1 MKIRSS
7 ALGKIMTNPRKKS
20 ETLSATCK
28 TYIKELV
35 KEDLFGYKS
44 TIDSKYL
51 TKGIDMEDTSIDLY
65 NEVHGTLYLKNTER
79 LENEFITGEC
89 DINAEDK
96 IIDIKSSWSLET
108 FPASPEDIDA
118 VKTGYEWQLR
128 AYMWLYDKPKAE
140 LAYCMVST
148 PDYLLKEWDNLGIHK
163 VDSHDPFLR
172 VTTISFERDTE
183 KEELIAQRV
192 KDCREFYNE
201 YKDSILNKQLILD

>member
-20 ETLSATCK
+20 EALSAGCK

-51 TKGIDMEDTSIDLY
+51 TKGIDLEDTSIDLY

-79 LENEFITGEC
+79 LSNEFITGEC

-108 FPASPEDIDA
+108 FPASPDD
-118 VKTGYEWQLR
+118 VNNKDYEWQLR
-128 AYMWLYDKPKAE
+128 GYMMLYNKPKAE

-148 PDYLLKEWDNLGIHK
+148 PDYLLKDWDNWEIHK
-163 VDSHDPFLR
+163 VDKHDPFLR
-172 VTTISFERDTE
+172 VTTISFERDRD
-183 KEELIAQRV
+183 KERDIIDRV
-192 KDCREFYNE
+192 IECGKFYIE
-201 YKDSILNKQLILD
+201 YRDSILNKQLILS

>member
-79 LENEFITGEC
+79 LSNEFITGEC
-89 DINAEDK
+89 DINAGDK
-96 IIDIKSSWSLET
+96 IIDIKSSWSLDT
-108 FPASPEDIDA
+108 FPASPEDVNNKD
-118 VKTGYEWQLR
+118 YEWQLR

-148 PDYLLKEWDNLGIHK
+148 PDYLLKDWDNLGIHK

-201 YKDSILNKQLILD
+201 YKDSILNKQPILTK

>member
-79 LENEFITGEC
+79 LSNEFITGEC
-89 DINAEDK
+89 DIKAEDK

-148 PDYLLKEWDNLGIHK
+148 PDYLLKDWDNLDIHK

-201 YKDSILNKQLILD
+201 YKDSILNKQLIIS

>member
-7 ALGKIMTNPRKKS
+7 ALGKIMTNPRKKTD
-20 ETLSATCK
+20 TLSAGCK

-65 NEVHGTLYLKNTER
+65 NEVHSTLYLKNTER
-79 LENEFITGEC
+79 LSNEFITGEC

-108 FPASPEDIDA
+108 FPASPEDVNNKD
-118 VKTGYEWQLR
+118 YEWQLR
-128 AYMWLYDKPKAE
+128 AYMWLYNKPKAE

-148 PDYLLKEWDNLGIHK
+148 PDYLLKEWDNWDIHK
-163 VDSHDPFLR
+163 VDKHDPFLR
-172 VTTISFERDTE
+172 VTTISFERDVE
-183 KEELIAQRV
+183 KEREIMERV
-192 KDCREFYNE
+192 IECGKFYIE
-201 YKDSILNKQLILD
+201 YRDSILNKQLILS

>member
-7 ALGKIMTNPRKKS
+7 ALGKIMTNPRSKS
-20 ETLSATCK
+20 ETLSAGCK

-65 NEVHGTLYLKNTER
+65 NEVHSTLYLKNTER
-79 LENEFITGEC
+79 LSNEFITGEC

-108 FPASPEDIDA
+108 FPASPEDVNNKD
-118 VKTGYEWQLR
+118 YEWQLR

-148 PDYLLKEWDNLGIHK
+148 PDYLLKDWDNYKIHK
-163 VDSHDPFLR
+163 VDKHDPFLR
-172 VTTISFERDTE
+172 VTTISFERDTD
-183 KEELIAQRV
+183 KEQLIMERV
-192 KDCREFYNE
+192 IECGKFYIE
-201 YKDSILNKQLILD
+201 YRDSILNKQLILI

>member
-7 ALGKIMTNPRKKS
+7 ALGKIMTNPRSKK
-20 ETLSATCK
+20 ETLSAGCK

-35 KEDLFGYKS
+35 KEDLFNYKS

-79 LENEFITGEC
+79 LSNEFITGEC
-89 DINAEDK
+89 DINSEDK

-108 FPASPEDIDA
+108 FPPSPEDINNKD
-118 VKTGYEWQLR
+118 YEWQLR
-128 AYMWLYDKPKAE
+128 AYMWLYNKPKAE

-148 PDYLLKEWDNLGIHK
+148 PDYLLKDWDNLDIHK
-163 VDSHDPFLR
+163 VDKHDPFLR
-172 VTTISFERDTE
+172 VTCISFERDRD
-183 KEELIAQRV
+183 KEQEIMERV
-192 KDCREFYNE
+192 IECGKFYNE
-201 YKDSILNKQLILD
+201 YRDSILNKQLILD

>member
-20 ETLSATCK
+20 ETLSAGCK
-28 TYIKELV
+28 TYIKDLV

-79 LENEFITGEC
+79 LSNEFITGEC

-108 FPASPEDIDA
+108 FPASPEDVNNKD
-118 VKTGYEWQLR
+118 YEWQLR
-128 AYMWLYDKPKAE
+128 GYMMLYNKPKAE

-148 PDYLLKEWDNLGIHK
+148 PDYLLKEWDNLDIHK

-172 VTTISFERDTE
+172 VTTISFR
-183 KEELIAQRV
+183 KGYRKGKA
-192 KDCREFYNE
+192 N
-201 YKDSILNKQLILD
+201 NG

>member
-20 ETLSATCK
+20 ETLSAGCK

-65 NEVHGTLYLKNTER
+65 NEVHSTLYLKNTER
-79 LENEFITGEC
+79 LSNEFITGEC

-108 FPASPEDIDA
+108 FPPSPEDISNKD
-118 VKTGYEWQLR
+118 YEWQLR

-148 PDYLLKEWDNLGIHK
+148 PDYLLKDWDNLDIHK
-163 VDSHDPFLR
+163 VDKFDPFLR
-172 VTTISFERDTE
+172 VTKISFERDRD
-183 KEELIAQRV
+183 KERDIIDRV
-192 KDCREFYNE
+192 IECGKFYIE
-201 YKDSILNKQLILD
+201 YRDSILNKQLILD

>member
-7 ALGKIMTNPRKKS
+7 ALGKIMTNPRSKK

-35 KEDLFGYKS
+35 KEDLFGYRT

-108 FPASPEDIDA
+108 FPASPDD
-118 VKTGYEWQLR
+118 VNNKDYEWQLR

-148 PDYLLKEWDNLGIHK
+148 PDYLLKEWDNLDIHK
-163 VDSHDPFLR
+163 VDNHDPFLR

-201 YKDSILNKQLILD
+201 YKDSILNKQLILSE

>member
-7 ALGKIMTNPRKKS
+7 ALGKIMTNPRKKT
-20 ETLSATCK
+20 EVLSAGCK

-79 LENEFITGEC
+79 LSNEFITGEC

-108 FPASPEDIDA
+108 FPASPEDVNNKD
-118 VKTGYEWQLR
+118 YEWQLR
-128 AYMWLYDKPKAE
+128 GYMMLYNKPKAE

-148 PDYLLKEWDNLGIHK
+148 PDYLLKEWDNWDIHK
-163 VDSHDPFLR
+163 VDKFDPFLR
-172 VTTISFERDTE
+172 VTTINFERDRD
-183 KEELIAQRV
+183 KERDIIDRV
-192 KDCREFYNE
+192 IECGKFYIE
-201 YKDSILNKQLILD
+201 YRDSILNKQLILSE

>member
-7 ALGKIMTNPRKKS
+7 ALGKIMTNPRSKK
-20 ETLSATCK
+20 ETLSAGCK

-35 KEDLFGYKS
+35 KEDLFNYRT

-79 LENEFITGEC
+79 LSNEFITGEC

-108 FPASPEDIDA
+108 FPASPEDVNNKD
-118 VKTGYEWQLR
+118 YEWQLR

-148 PDYLLKEWDNLGIHK
+148 PDYLLKEWDNWDIHK
-163 VDSHDPFLR
+163 VDKHDPFLR

-192 KDCREFYNE
+192 IECRDFYNE
-201 YKDSILNKQLILD
+201 YRDSILNKQLILD

>member
-7 ALGKIMTNPRKKS
+7 AIGKIMTNPRSKK

-79 LENEFITGEC
+79 LSNEFITGEC

-108 FPASPEDIDA
+108 FPASPEDVNNKD
-118 VKTGYEWQLR
+118 YEWQLR
-128 AYMWLYDKPKAE
+128 GYMMLYNKPKAE

-148 PDYLLKEWDNLGIHK
+148 PDYLLKEWDNLDIHK
-163 VDSHDPFLR
+163 VDKHDPFLR
-172 VTTISFERDTE
+172 VTTISFERDRD
-183 KEELIAQRV
+183 KERDIIDRV
-192 KDCREFYNE
+192 IECGKFYIE
-201 YKDSILNKQLILD
+201 YRDSILNKQTILSE

>member
-7 ALGKIMTNPRKKS
+7 ALGKIMTNPRSKK
-20 ETLSATCK
+20 ETLSAGCK

-35 KEDLFGYKS
+35 KEDLFGYKT

-79 LENEFITGEC
+79 LSNEFITGEC

-108 FPASPEDIDA
+108 FPASPDD
-118 VKTGYEWQLR
+118 VNNKDYEWQLR

-148 PDYLLKEWDNLGIHK
+148 PDYLLKDWDNLGIHK
-163 VDSHDPFLR
+163 VDKHDPFLR

-201 YKDSILNKQLILD
+201 YKDSILNKQLIIS

>member
-7 ALGKIMTNPRKKS
+7 ALGKIMTNPRSKKD
-20 ETLSATCK
+20 TLSAGCK

-35 KEDLFGYKS
+35 KEDLFNYRS

-51 TKGIDMEDTSIDLY
+51 TKGIDLEDTSIDLY

-96 IIDIKSSWSLET
+96 IIDIKTSWSLET
-108 FPASPEDIDA
+108 FPASPGDVSNKD
-118 VKTGYEWQLR
+118 YEWQLR
-128 AYMWLYDKPKAE
+128 AYMWLYNKPKAE

-148 PDYLLKEWDNLGIHK
+148 PDYLLKDWDNLGIHK
-163 VDSHDPFLR
+163 VDKFDPFLR
-172 VTTISFERDTE
+172 VTTISFERDRD
-183 KEELIAQRV
+183 KERDIIDRV
-192 KDCREFYNE
+192 IECGKFYIE
-201 YKDSILNKQLILD
+201 YRDSILNKQLILTQ

>member
-7 ALGKIMTNPRKKS
+7 ALGKIMTNPRSKK
-20 ETLSATCK
+20 ETLSAGCK

-79 LENEFITGEC
+79 LSNEFITGEC

-108 FPASPEDIDA
+108 FPASPEDVNNKD
-118 VKTGYEWQLR
+118 YEWQLR
-128 AYMWLYDKPKAE
+128 AYMWLYNKPKAE

-148 PDYLLKEWDNLGIHK
+148 PDYLLKEWDNWDIHK
-163 VDSHDPFLR
+163 VDKHDPFLR

-183 KEELIAQRV
+183 KERQIIDRV
-192 KDCREFYNE
+192 IECGKFYIE
-201 YKDSILNKQLILD
+201 YRDSILNKQLILSE

>member
-65 NEVHGTLYLKNTER
+65 NEVNGTLYLKNTER
-79 LENEFITGEC
+79 LSNEFITGEC

-108 FPASPEDIDA
+108 FPASPEDVNNKD
-118 VKTGYEWQLR
+118 YEWQLR

-148 PDYLLKEWDNLGIHK
+148 PDYLLKDWDNLGIHK
-163 VDSHDPFLR
+163 VDKHDPFLR
-172 VTTISFERDTE
+172 VTTISFERDAE

-201 YKDSILNKQLILD
+201 YKDSILNKQLIIS

>member
-7 ALGKIMTNPRKKS
+7 ALGKIMTNPRSKK
-20 ETLSATCK
+20 ETLSAGCK

-35 KEDLFGYKS
+35 KEDLFNYKS

-79 LENEFITGEC
+79 LSNEFITGEC
-89 DINAEDK
+89 DINSEDK

-108 FPASPEDIDA
+108 FPPSPEDINNKD
-118 VKTGYEWQLR
+118 YEWQLR
-128 AYMWLYDKPKAE
+128 AYMWLYNKPKAE

-148 PDYLLKEWDNLGIHK
+148 PDYLLKEWDNWDIHK
-163 VDSHDPFLR
+163 VDKHDPFLR
-172 VTTISFERDTE
+172 VTTISFERDTD
-183 KEELIAQRV
+183 KEREIMDRV
-192 KDCREFYNE
+192 IECGKFYIE
-201 YKDSILNKQLILD
+201 YRDSILNKQLILS

>member
-51 TKGIDMEDTSIDLY
+51 TKGIDLEDTSIDLY

-79 LENEFITGEC
+79 LSNEFITGEC

-108 FPASPEDIDA
+108 FPASPEDVNNKD
-118 VKTGYEWQLR
+118 YEWQLR
-128 AYMWLYDKPKAE
+128 GYMMLYNKPKAE

-148 PDYLLKEWDNLGIHK
+148 PDYLLKEWDNLDIHK
-163 VDSHDPFLR
+163 VDKHDPFLR

-192 KDCREFYNE
+192 KDCRDFYNE
-201 YKDSILNKQLILD
+201 YKDSILNKQPILSE

>member
-1 MKIRSS
+1 MKIRCS

-65 NEVHGTLYLKNTER
+65 NEVHSTLYLKNTER

-108 FPASPEDIDA
+108 FPASPEDVNNKD
-118 VKTGYEWQLR
+118 YEWQLR
-128 AYMWLYDKPKAE
+128 GYMMLYNKPKAE

-172 VTTISFERDTE
+172 VTTISFERDRD
-183 KEELIAQRV
+183 KERDIIDRV
-192 KDCREFYNE
+192 IECGKFYIE
-201 YKDSILNKQLILD
+201 YRDSILNKQPILSE

>member
-35 KEDLFGYKS
+35 KEDLFNYRT

-79 LENEFITGEC
+79 LSNEFITGEC

-108 FPASPEDIDA
+108 FPASPEDVNNKD
-118 VKTGYEWQLR
+118 YEWQLR
-128 AYMWLYDKPKAE
+128 GYMMLYNKPKAE

-148 PDYLLKEWDNLGIHK
+148 PDYLLKEWDNWDIHK

-172 VTTISFERDTE
+172 VTTISFERDRD
-183 KEELIAQRV
+183 KERDIIDRV
-192 KDCREFYNE
+192 IECGKFYIE
-201 YKDSILNKQLILD
+201 YRDSILNKQTILSE

>member
-7 ALGKIMTNPRKKS
+7 ALGKIMTNPRSKK
-20 ETLSATCK
+20 ETLSAGCK

-51 TKGIDMEDTSIDLY
+51 TKGIDLEDTSIDLY
-65 NEVHGTLYLKNTER
+65 NEVHSTLYLKNTER
-79 LENEFITGEC
+79 LSNEFITGEC

-108 FPASPEDIDA
+108 FPASPDD
-118 VKTGYEWQLR
+118 VNNKDYEWQLR
-128 AYMWLYDKPKAE
+128 GYLWLYDKPKAE

-148 PDYLLKEWDNLGIHK
+148 PDYLLKDWDNWEIHK
-163 VDSHDPFLR
+163 VDKHDPFLR
-172 VTTISFERDTE
+172 VTTISFERDRD
-183 KEELIAQRV
+183 KERDIIDRV
-192 KDCREFYNE
+192 IECGKFYIE
-201 YKDSILNKQLILD
+201 YRDSILNKQLILS